1 MLRKNLLNTDHES
14 HMQVS
19 TTNYLQI
26 YSRTI
31 KIKNYNDTENLHLFF
46 KANNNTSR
54 GEKVKCTLFNFPR
67 AEIRSAHS
75 LEYSKLLSAFST
87 ALIN

>member
-19 TTNYLQI
+19 TTNNLQI
-26 YSRTI
+26 YSRKI
-31 KIKNYNDTENLHLFF
+31 KIKNYNDTENLHLFS
-46 KANNNTSR
+46 KR
-54 GEKVKCTLFNFPR
+54 IIMHLEVKCTLFNFPR

>member
-19 TTNYLQI
+19 TTNNLQI

-31 KIKNYNDTENLHLFF
+31 KIKNYNDTENLHLFS
-46 KANNNTSR
+46 KR
-54 GEKVKCTLFNFPR
+54 IIMHLEVKRLNVPCLTFQ
-67 AEIRSAHS
+67 EQ
-75 LEYSKLLSAFST
+75 K
-87 ALIN
+87 